1 MMVLKVELVAL
12 EKKTS
17 GKKSEVLL
25 LVILENK
32 RNTRGACEEL
42 RC

>member
-12 EKKTS
+12 QKEKS
-17 GKKSEVLL
+17 GEKSEVLL

-32 RNTRGACEEL
+32 RTTRGACEEL